1 MVIFGIAHRE
11 GEFNG
16 QKYDN
21 YMLSCMRDA
30 DVSKGEEGS
39 IAEILKVSKLVF
51 EQSNVSVGQDILP
64 MYDKYGRIVKLDVL

>member
-1 MVIFGIAHRE
+1 MVIFGITHRE

-21 YMLSCMRDA
+21 YMLSCMREA
-30 DVSKGEEGS
+30 DESKGEEGS